1 MKTTNISTTKCNETK
16 AWFRSPFMPSGQKM
30 CQAYATAAGVST
42 GCQTALS
49 IVHFNKLLNYQGD
62 HSPDNLKFP
71 DDSLTVRGTPQRHS
85 ACQVLLISCLYD
97 VTVTGG
103 IRNATVHDPKPY
115 T

>member
-1 MKTTNISTTKCNETK
+1 MKTTNIRSTKCNETK
-16 AWFRSPFMPSGQKM
+16 AWFYAIWPEI
-30 CQAYATAAGVST
+30 CQPYATAAGVCT
-42 GCQTALS
+42 GRQTASS

-71 DDSLTVRGTPQRHS
+71 DDSLTVRGTPPRHS